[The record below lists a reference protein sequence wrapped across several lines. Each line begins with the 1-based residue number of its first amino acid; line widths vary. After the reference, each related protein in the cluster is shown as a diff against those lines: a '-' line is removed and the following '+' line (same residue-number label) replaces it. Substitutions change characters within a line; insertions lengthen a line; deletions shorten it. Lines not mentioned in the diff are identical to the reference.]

1 MEFLCD
7 AVVCAMERW
16 LLAKDCMP
24 PEEFVKKIKTLIEK
38 GSVAVC
44 REMVQA
50 NHKFS

>member
-1 MEFLCD
+1 MRRRGLCHG
-7 AVVCAMERW
+7 AVAAGQGLYAARRIR
-16 LLAKDCMP
+16 
-24 PEEFVKKIKTLIEK
+24 KKIKTLIEK